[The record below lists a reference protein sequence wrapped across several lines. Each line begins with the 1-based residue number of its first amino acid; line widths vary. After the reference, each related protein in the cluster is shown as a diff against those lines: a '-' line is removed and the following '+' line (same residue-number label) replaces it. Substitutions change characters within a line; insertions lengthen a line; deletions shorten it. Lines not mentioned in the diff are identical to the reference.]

1 MSEAAI
7 DILLVEDEDGDAEM
21 ILRSLRKAM
30 PGVCVHRLR
39 DGEEAIEFLRGMG
52 VSTERR
58 PAPPKLM
65 LLDVKMPHTD
75 GIDVLRRVKASDRQG
90 IHIVM
95 LTQTSD
101 DHTVLESRRIGAHG
115 YLIKPVA
122 VDTLRRVLQEAG
134 LGEIASDQD

>member
-1 MSEAAI
+1 
-7 DILLVEDEDGDAEM
+7 
-21 ILRSLRKAM
+21 
-30 PGVCVHRLR
+30 
-39 DGEEAIEFLRGMG
+39 
-52 VSTERR
+52 
-58 PAPPKLM
+58 M

-101 DHTVLESRRIGAHG
+101 DHTVLESRRIGAQG

>member
-1 MSEAAI
+1 MSESAI

-21 ILRSLRKAM
+21 ILRSLQKAM

-39 DGEEAIEFLRGMG
+39 DGEEAIEFLCGAG
-52 VSTERR
+52 ASTERC

-75 GIDVLRRVKASDRQG
+75 GIDVLRRVKVSDRHG
-90 IHIVM
+90 MHVVM
-95 LTQTSD
+95 LTQTAD

-122 VDTLRRVLQEAG
+122 VDTLRRVLRDAG
-134 LGEIASDQD
+134 FGEMASG